1 MIGRMISAL
10 SWKSAPSLK
19 PPFAMPTPLN
29 LHHLQSF
36 AASRDAKLWDDF
48 RQALLATEM
57 ES

>member
-19 PPFAMPTPLN
+19 PPFALPTPLN
-29 LHHLQSF
+29 LHRLQSC
-36 AASRDAKLWDDF
+36 ASSREAKLWDDV
-48 RQALLATEM
+48 RQALLATCI